1 MKDYLIYN
9 NQKISEGS
17 IVTTSTYP
25 DVKWILHEG
34 WYRINS
40 VNYIGWYL
48 SSIPDNQ
55 TIAVTEDLLGTMT
68 IISGSGPV
76 SSWWRSKS
84 IQCTYG
90 VTEFAEIAPQF
101 GSYLIAVQ
109 VEDIQLIATRLDA
122 ESAKILFTTVAG
134 DTMYSVELAETG
146 WSELQSRRMLIGS

>member
-1 MKDYLIYN
+1 MIN
-9 NQKISEGS
+9 NQKIVEGS

-34 WYRINS
+34 WYRIDN

-48 SSIPDNQ
+48 NSIPDNQ

-68 IISGSGPV
+68 IISGSGPI
-76 SSWWRSKS
+76 SSWRRSKS

-101 GSYLIAVQ
+101 GLYLIAVQ

-122 ESAKILFTTVAG
+122 ESAKILFTAVAG

>member
-1 MKDYLIYN
+1 MKDYLVKKKK
-9 NQKISEGS
+9 KIVEGS
-17 IVTTSTYP
+17 VITTSTYP

-122 ESAKILFTTVAG
+122 ESAKILFTAVAG
-134 DTMYSVELAETG
+134 DTVYSVELAETG

>member
-1 MKDYLIYN
+1 MI
-9 NQKISEGS
+9 
-17 IVTTSTYP
+17 TTSTYP

-48 SSIPDNQ
+48 SSIPDNR

-76 SSWWRSKS
+76 SSWWRSKP

-101 GSYLIAVQ
+101 GSCLIAVQ
-109 VEDIQLIATRLDA
+109 VEDIQLIATRLDT

>member
-1 MKDYLIYN
+1 MI
-9 NQKISEGS
+9 
-17 IVTTSTYP
+17 TTSTYP

-101 GSYLIAVQ
+101 GSCLIAVQ

-122 ESAKILFTTVAG
+122 ESAKILFTAVAG
-134 DTMYSVELAETG
+134 DMMYSVELAETG

>member
-9 NQKISEGS
+9 NQKIVEGS

-34 WYRINS
+34 WYRIDS
-40 VNYIGWYL
+40 INYIGWYL
-48 SSIPDNQ
+48 SSIPDNR

-68 IISGSGPV
+68 IISASGPV

-122 ESAKILFTTVAG
+122 ESAKILFTAVAG
-134 DTMYSVELAETG
+134 DTVYSVELAETG